1 MTRDSHHGARRSEA
15 FAAGALVP
23 LLAVFA
29 LVACSRTSDVA
40 APAGDVTPTVRQ
52 ANAEVAQAA
61 DLSDPVAFGE
71 AKRGFIA
78 APTGQ
83 VKAADGRV
91 IWDYDAFA
99 FVRGPAPATV
109 NPSLWR
115 QALLNNQVGLF
126 KVADRI
132 WQLRG
137 FDLANISLIE
147 GQTGWIVVDTA
158 TSRET
163 AAAAMA
169 FARRHLG
176 DKPVSAVVFTHS
188 HVDHFGGVLGVI
200 SAAEAAARRVPVVAP
215 VGFMEEATS
224 ENLMMGGAMPR
235 RSMYMYGDR
244 LPRDATGLVDDGLGK
259 AVAYGSVGVLAP
271 TIVVDKPE
279 QELVLDGVRFVFH
292 NVPGSEAPAEFT
304 FALPDLKAFCGAEL
318 MSHTLHNLYTLRG
331 AKVRDSLK
339 WAAYLDQ
346 SLDQLAGA
354 EVVFNQHH
362 WPVWGAERIRDFVV
376 KQRDVFRYIH
386 DQTVRQINLGLT
398 APEIAESLQLPKSL
412 RDHLEVR
419 GYYGTVRHNVKAV
432 YQFYMGWF
440 DAHPSNLDPLPPV
453 EAGKRYVALAGG
465 KDKVLAAARQA
476 FDAGEFR
483 WAAELLKHAV
493 YADPKDKA
501 ASELL
506 ARTFEQLGY
515 LAESAPWR
523 NFYLTGALELRQG
536 PPEKGIALDLAL
548 DMLEHTPIE
557 RFLERMAASLN
568 GPRAEGVK
576 LTVNLVFSDLGES
589 WVMRVDNAVLH
600 FEKAAPAKDAN
611 ATLTLTRGFFLK
623 MMTGGSGAKDLLL
636 SDQTKIEGSR
646 IDLGRF
652 FALIDKA
659 PGTFPIVTR

>member
-1 MTRDSHHGARRSEA
+1 MRHHPSRNLRSAAAAAARLLA
-15 FAAGALVP
+15 PLFAA
-23 LLAVFA
+23 LLSA
-29 LVACSRTSDVA
+29 ACSR
-40 APAGDVTPTVRQ
+40 
-52 ANAEVAQAA
+52 NAEVASAGSDAAPSVQQAHA
-61 DLSDPVAFGE
+61 AVAKAAELSDPPSFAD

-83 VKAADGRV
+83 VKDARGNV

-99 FVRGPAPATV
+99 FVKGAAPATV

-115 QALLNNQVGLF
+115 QALLNNEIGLF
-126 KVADRI
+126 KVSDRI

-137 FDLANISLIE
+137 FDLANITLIE

-158 TSRET
+158 TARET

-169 FARRHLG
+169 FARQHLG
-176 DKPVSAVVFTHS
+176 NKPVSAIVFTHS
-188 HVDHFGGVLGVI
+188 HADHFGGVLGVI
-200 SAAEAAARRVPVVAP
+200 SAEDAKARNVPIVAP

-244 LPRDATGLVDDGLGK
+244 LARDAKGLVDDGLGK
-259 AVAYGSVGVLAP
+259 AVAYGRVGVLAP

-292 NVPGSEAPAEFT
+292 NVPGSEAPSEFT
-304 FALPDLKAFCGAEL
+304 FAIPELKAFGGAEL

-339 WAAYLDQ
+339 WASYLDE
-346 SLDQLAGA
+346 SLGWLAGA

-362 WPVWGAERIRDFVV
+362 WPVWGAERIRDFIV
-376 KQRDVFRYIH
+376 KQRDIYRYIH
-386 DQTVRQINLGLT
+386 DQTVRQINAGLT
-398 APEIAESLQLPKSL
+398 GPEIAETMQLPKSL
-412 RDHLEVR
+412 QDHLNVR

-440 DAHPSNLDPLPPV
+440 DAHPANLDPLPPV

-465 KDKVLAAARQA
+465 SDKVVAAAQKA
-476 FDAGEFR
+476 YDAGEFR

-493 YADPKDKA
+493 YADAKDKA

-506 ARTFEQLGY
+506 ARSFEQMGY

-523 NFYLTGALELRQG
+523 NFYLTGALELRKG
-536 PPEKGIALDLAL
+536 APEKGLTL
-548 DMLEHTPIE
+548 DMLLDMLQYTPIE
-557 RFLERMAASLN
+557 RFLERMAGSLI
-568 GPRAEGVK
+568 GPKADGVNM
-576 LTVNLVFSDLGES
+576 TINLSFSDLAENY
-589 WVMRVDNAVLH
+589 VLQIENAVLH
-600 FEKAAPAKDAN
+600 FKKAPPAKDAN
-611 ATLTLTRGFFLK
+611 ATLTLTKAFFLQ
-623 MMTGGSGAKDLLL
+623 MMTGNAGAKDLLL
-636 SDQTKIEGSR
+636 SDQTKIEGSK

-652 FALIDKA
+652 FTLIEKA
-659 PGTFPIVTR
+659 PGNFPIVTR